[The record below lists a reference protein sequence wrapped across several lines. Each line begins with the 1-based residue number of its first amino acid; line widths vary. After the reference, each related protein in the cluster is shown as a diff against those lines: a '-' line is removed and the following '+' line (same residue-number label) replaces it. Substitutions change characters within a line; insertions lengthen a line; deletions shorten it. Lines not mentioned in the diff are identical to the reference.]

1 MKPFSHVGWLLGAL
15 FSSAVLGLLF
25 ESISGGSWTRKVV
38 ISLEISFKILF
49 FERVANTP
57 VFGSI
62 LDPFGARRPCFRAPP
77 MQKILLRVILMDFRA
92 IAKPLQTIVCT
103 PTVAKHQT
111 L

>member
-38 ISLEISFKILF
+38 ISLEMSFKIMG
-49 FERVANTP
+49 FERVAKTL

-62 LDPFGARRPCFRAPP
+62 LDPFWHRFWHHGCRFCDIFGVTF
-77 MQKILLRVILMDFRA
+77 LGVFLGV
-92 IAKPLQTIVCT
+92 
-103 PTVAKHQT
+103 
-111 L
+111 